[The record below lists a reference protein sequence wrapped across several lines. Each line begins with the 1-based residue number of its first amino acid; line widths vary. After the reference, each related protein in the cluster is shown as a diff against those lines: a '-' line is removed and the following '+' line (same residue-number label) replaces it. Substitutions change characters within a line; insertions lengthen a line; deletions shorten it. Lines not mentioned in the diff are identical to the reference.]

1 MFDVHPPNAS
11 IHGWRDFFIHLT
23 TITIGL
29 LIALGL
35 EGAVEWSHHRHVM
48 HQAEKSMLAEIQAN
62 AGGMQARFEELQ
74 AHENELK
81 QDIDFLNRI
90 IADPKMDHGSLSL
103 KFDINGF
110 DNVSWATAQS
120 TGAVAYMSYAEAREY
135 SDIYSEQAEIDLQA
149 RQAVRDL
156 TVALGPILDL
166 KGQPSLD
173 AQDARLLRQQIQTL
187 QGQLFLVDSL
197 LHSMDKSYRTFL
209 SRRK

>member
-23 TITIGL
+23 TITVGL

-35 EGAVEWSHHRHVM
+35 EGTVEWSHHRHVM
-48 HQAEKSMLAEIQAN
+48 HQAEKSMLAEIKAN

-74 AHENELK
+74 THEKELK

-90 IADPKMDHGSLSL
+90 IADPKMNHGSLSL

-110 DNVSWATAQS
+110 DNVSWSTAQS

-135 SDIYSEQAEIDLQA
+135 SDIYNEQAEIDLQA

-156 TVALGPILDL
+156 TVALGPRGTAL
-166 KGQPSLD
+166 
-173 AQDARLLRQQIQTL
+173 AR
-187 QGQLFLVDSL
+187 
-197 LHSMDKSYRTFL
+197 
-209 SRRK
+209 